1 MDSAYIDYEKLETLT
16 QREVMYV
23 TKMKKNLKY
32 NIIEDCMHQTYEGL
46 IEVHIQNVTF
56 SKTLKDGTI
65 LTHHAR
71 IITYVDIKNIAYKR
85 YRI

>member
-23 TKMKKNLKY
+23 TKMKKDLKY

-46 IEVHIQNVTF
+46 IEVHIQNVIF

-65 LTHHAR
+65 LTHYAR
-71 IITYVDIKNIAYKR
+71 IITYVDTKNIAYKR